1 MFVHG
6 VRGDQLPDDSMTD
19 EELEVFGVDWEAL
32 QDEQLLHSQQTN
44 NTDAE
49 GWTSW
54 VGQVG
59 PPANLSQVTVD
70 PPVGPMHAAEVQ
82 LLLANLQPLIGS
94 PSDADIMTLWAHGLA
109 YSHTAYPH
117 LF

>member
-6 VRGDQLPDDSMTD
+6 VRGDQLPDDSLTD
-19 EELEVFGVDWEAL
+19 EELEVYGVDWEAL
-32 QDEQLLHSQQTN
+32 RDEQLLHSQQMN

-59 PPANLSQVTVD
+59 PPANLSQVSVKSPT
-70 PPVGPMHAAEVQ
+70 GPMHEAEVQ
-82 LLLANLQPLIGS
+82 ILLGNLQTWIGS
-94 PSDADIMTLWAHGLA
+94 PNDSDIVSLWTYGLA
-109 YSHTAYPH
+109 YARLVYPR